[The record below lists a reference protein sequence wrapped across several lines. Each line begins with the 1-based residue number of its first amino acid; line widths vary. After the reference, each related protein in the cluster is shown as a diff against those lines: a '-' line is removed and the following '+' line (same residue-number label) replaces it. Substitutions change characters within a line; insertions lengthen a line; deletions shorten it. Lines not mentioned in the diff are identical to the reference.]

1 MTIGKD
7 FELTWLGHAAFH
19 LKTPGG
25 KHVLFD
31 PWIDN
36 PKCPDRWKSF
46 ERVDM
51 LLLTHGH
58 ADHAGS
64 APDLVRKHQ
73 PEIPGMFEICL
84 WLENEGAKNIRPMNK
99 GGSQTVAGLEVQMVH
114 ADHSSGINGSKG
126 VLVGGE
132 ACGFVVTLENGFRI
146 YHAGDT
152 NVFGDMRLIGELYA
166 PDVACL
172 PIGGLFTMGPREA
185 AKAIELLGPRWVVPM
200 HYGTFP
206 PLTGTPDEL
215 RRHLTA
221 GTKTEIVALEPG
233 QTLK

>member
-1 MTIGKD
+1 MMIGKD

-19 LKTPGG
+19 LKSPGG

-31 PWIDN
+31 PWLDN

-46 ERVDM
+46 EHVDV
-51 LLLTHGH
+51 LLVTHGH

-84 WLENEGAKNIRPMNK
+84 WLEHEGAKNIRPMNK
-99 GGSQTVAGLEVQMVH
+99 GGSQTVAGL
-114 ADHSSGINGSKG
+114 
-126 VLVGGE
+126 
-132 ACGFVVTLENGFRI
+132 GFRI

-166 PDVACL
+166 PDLACL

-185 AKAIELLGPRWVVPM
+185 AKAIELLDPRWVVPM

-206 PLTGTPDEL
+206 PLAGTPDEL

-221 GTKTEIVALEPG
+221 GTKTEVVALEPG